1 MRMGANEI
9 APIPRDNGLILD
21 STSPRDHVAFSFF
34 RRKGE
39 EPHTLA
45 PPRPVVPKPPAGGP
59 ATQVSVPP
67 PPAAEMEMVDFDE
80 LSFDGAS
87 ATAESHSAV
96 EEAAILYAN
105 ERVTEAIS
113 TLLHFIKEN
122 AEARDLHPWLLL
134 FDLYQLLGMK
144 QQFDELSMEFVV
156 KYERSAPV
164 WEGARAA
171 AMTAKLQPKRG
182 MASGVQLKGEI
193 GAAQHADIDRLPSL
207 AEAESGVKLD
217 IVSASAIDAETAA
230 RLAAVLHGIRRGEK
244 RISVAGA
251 KEFAQIIKGQLAGA
265 TRQEK
270 RYWALLFELYQ
281 ILSLQNDFED
291 AAIDYAVTFELSPP
305 SWEALPETVQTTGF
319 NEIEAQESTL
329 EAESFMIEGVLGS
342 GCDYKLRDLENH
354 AQTRNEIHIDMS
366 NATRVDF
373 VTVGAFIGTLVTLNQ
388 SGKQVVISGANG
400 MIHALFDVMGVTEYA
415 TIIRK
420 KSR

>member
-1 MRMGANEI
+1 M
-9 APIPRDNGLILD
+9 
-21 STSPRDHVAFSFF
+21 VFSFF
-34 RRKGE
+34 KRKGE
-39 EPHTLA
+39 EPQTLT
-45 PPRPVVPKPPAGGP
+45 PPRAVAPKPLAGGP
-59 ATQVSVPP
+59 ATQTPQPAVPKQS
-67 PPAAEMEMVDFDE
+67 AEMELVEFDE
-80 LSFDGAS
+80 LSFDSAS

-113 TLLHFIKEN
+113 VLLHFIKEN
-122 AEARDLHPWLLL
+122 ADSRDLQPWLLL

-144 QQFDELSMEFVV
+144 QQFDELSMEFIV

-171 AMTAKLQPKRG
+171 TMSAKPQVKRG

-207 AEAESGVKLD
+207 AEAEGGVKLD
-217 IVSASAIDAETAA
+217 MVSATAIDAETAA
-230 RLAAVLHGIRRGEK
+230 KLAAVLHSIRRGEK
-244 RISVAGA
+244 RISVSGA
-251 KEFAQIIKGQLAGA
+251 KEFVQVIKAQLAGA
-265 TRQEK
+265 ARQEM
-270 RYWALLFELYQ
+270 RYWALVFELYQ
-281 ILSLQNDFED
+281 MLSLQNEFED

-305 SWEALPETVQTTGF
+305 SWEALPETVQTTTTS
-319 NEIEAQESTL
+319 EPEPQETAQET
-329 EAESFMIEGVLGS
+329 ERFVIEGVLS
-342 GCDYKLRDLENH
+342 SDCDFKLRDLERH
-354 AQTRNEIHIDMS
+354 AGTRTQIYIDMS

-388 SGKQVVISGANG
+388 NGKQVVISGANG

>member
-1 MRMGANEI
+1 M
-9 APIPRDNGLILD
+9 
-21 STSPRDHVAFSFF
+21 VFSFF
-34 RRKGE
+34 KRKGE
-39 EPHTLA
+39 EPQTLT
-45 PPRPVVPKPPAGGP
+45 PPRPVAPKLPAGGP
-59 ATQVSVPP
+59 ATQAPRSVPP
-67 PPAAEMEMVDFDE
+67 PPAEMEMVEFDE

-113 TLLHFIKEN
+113 ALQHFIKEN

-144 QQFDELSMEFVV
+144 QQFDELSMEFIV

-171 AMTAKLQPKRG
+171 TMSAKPQPKRG

-193 GAAQHADIDRLPSL
+193 GAAQHVDIDRLPSL
-207 AEAESGVKLD
+207 AEAEGGVKLD
-217 IVSASAIDAETAA
+217 LVSASAIDAETAA
-230 RLAAVLHGIRRGEK
+230 RLAAVLHAIRRGEK
-244 RISVAGA
+244 RINVAGA
-251 KEFAQIIKGQLAGA
+251 KEFVQIIKGQLDGLA
-265 TRQEK
+265 RQEM

-281 ILSLQNDFED
+281 ILSLQNEFED

-305 SWEALPETVQTTGF
+305 SWEALPDTIQTAGAS
-319 NEIEAQESTL
+319 ELDAQEPVL
-329 EAESFMIEGVLGS
+329 EAECFMIEGVLS
-342 GCDYKLRDLENH
+342 SDCDYKLRDLERH
-354 AQTRNEIHIDMS
+354 AETRAEIHIDMS

-373 VTVGAFIGTLVTLNQ
+373 VTVGAFIGSLVKLNQ

>member
-1 MRMGANEI
+1 M
-9 APIPRDNGLILD
+9 
-21 STSPRDHVAFSFF
+21 AFSFF
-34 RRKGE
+34 KRKGE
-39 EPHTLA
+39 EPKTLA
-45 PPRPVVPKPPAGGP
+45 PPRPVAPKPPAGGSAIHAP
-59 ATQVSVPP
+59 A
-67 PPAAEMEMVDFDE
+67 PAMAPLPAEMEMVEFDE

-87 ATAESHSAV
+87 ATAESYSAV

-122 AEARDLHPWLLL
+122 ADARDLHPWLLL

-144 QQFDELSMEFVV
+144 QQFDELSMDFVV

-171 AMTAKLQPKRG
+171 TMSAKPQPKRG
-182 MASGVQLKGEI
+182 MANGVQLKGEI
-193 GAAQHADIDRLPSL
+193 GAAQHADIDRLPGL
-207 AEAESGVKLD
+207 AEAEGGVKLD
-217 IVSASAIDAETAA
+217 LVSASAIDAETAS
-230 RLAAVLHGIRRGEK
+230 RLAAVLHSIRRGEK

-251 KEFAQIIKGQLAGA
+251 KEFAQIIKAQLDGA
-265 TRQEK
+265 ARQEM

-281 ILSLQNDFED
+281 ILSLQNEFED

-305 SWEALPETVQTTGF
+305 SWEALPETIQTAGAG
-319 NEIEAQESTL
+319 EMEAQEPVL
-329 EAESFMIEGVLGS
+329 EAACFMIEGVLGS
-342 GCDYKLRDLENH
+342 DCDYKLRDLERH
-354 AQTRNEIHIDMS
+354 AAARTEIHIDMS

-373 VTVGAFIGTLVTLNQ
+373 VTVGAFIGTLISFNQ

-415 TIIRK
+415 TLIRK

>member
-1 MRMGANEI
+1 M
-9 APIPRDNGLILD
+9 
-21 STSPRDHVAFSFF
+21 VFSFF
-34 RRKGE
+34 KRKGE
-39 EPHTLA
+39 EPQVLT
-45 PPRPVVPKPPAGGP
+45 PPRPVAPKPPAGAP
-59 ATQVSVPP
+59 APQAPAAPTPP
-67 PPAAEMEMVDFDE
+67 AEMEMVEFDE

-87 ATAESHSAV
+87 ATAESYSAV

-122 AEARDLHPWLLL
+122 GEARDLHPWLLL

-144 QQFDELSMEFVV
+144 QQFDELSMEFIV

-171 AMTAKLQPKRG
+171 TMSAKPQPKRG
-182 MASGVQLKGEI
+182 MASGVQLKGGI

-207 AEAESGVKLD
+207 AEAEGGVKLD
-217 IVSASAIDAETAA
+217 LVSASAIDAETAA
-230 RLAAVLHGIRRGEK
+230 RLAAVLHAIRRGEK

-251 KEFAQIIKGQLAGA
+251 KEFAQIIKGQLEGA
-265 TRQEK
+265 ARQEM

-281 ILSLQNDFED
+281 ILSLQNEFED

-305 SWEALPETVQTTGF
+305 SWEALPETVQTAGVA
-319 NEIEAQESTL
+319 EMEAPEPAL
-329 EAESFMIEGVLGS
+329 EAEYFMIEGVLS
-342 GCDYKLRDLENH
+342 SDCDFKLRDLERH
-354 AQTRNEIHIDMS
+354 AEPRAEVHIDMS

-373 VTVGAFIGTLVTLNQ
+373 VTVGAFIGTLVKLNQ
-388 SGKQVVISGANG
+388 SGKQIMISGANG

>member
-1 MRMGANEI
+1 M
-9 APIPRDNGLILD
+9 
-21 STSPRDHVAFSFF
+21 TFSFF

-39 EPHTLA
+39 EPQTLA
-45 PPRPVVPKPPAGGP
+45 PPKSVAPKRPAGSTATHAPVSTPPPVVEK
-59 ATQVSVPP
+59 
-67 PPAAEMEMVDFDE
+67 EMVDFDE

-113 TLLHFIKEN
+113 VLLHFIKEN
-122 AEARDLHPWLLL
+122 TETRDLHPWLLL

-144 QQFDELSMEFVV
+144 QQFDELSMEFIV

-171 AMTAKLQPKRG
+171 TMAAKPQAKRG
-182 MASGVQLKGEI
+182 MASAVLLKGEI
-193 GAAQHADIDRLPSL
+193 GAAQHADIDRLPGL
-207 AEAESGVKLD
+207 AATETGVKLD
-217 IVSASAIDAETAA
+217 LAAASAIEAETAA

-251 KEFAQIIKGQLAGA
+251 KEFLQIIKAQLDGA
-265 TRQEK
+265 ARQEM

-281 ILSLQNDFED
+281 ILSLQNEFED

-305 SWEALPETVQTTGF
+305 SWEALPETIQTAGAS
-319 NEIEAQESTL
+319 EAEAPEPAL
-329 EAESFMIEGVLGS
+329 EAECFVIEGVLS
-342 GCDYKLRDLENH
+342 TDSDYKLRDLETH
-354 AQTRNEIHIDMS
+354 AATRTEIHIDMS

-373 VTVGAFIGTLVTLNQ
+373 VTVGAFIGTLVNLNQ
-388 SGKQVVISGANG
+388 KGKQVVISGANG

>member
-1 MRMGANEI
+1 M
-9 APIPRDNGLILD
+9 
-21 STSPRDHVAFSFF
+21 VFSFF
-34 RRKGE
+34 KRKGE
-39 EPHTLA
+39 EPQTLT
-45 PPRPVVPKPPAGGP
+45 PPRPVAPKLPAGGP
-59 ATQVSVPP
+59 ATQAPRSVPP
-67 PPAAEMEMVDFDE
+67 PPAEMEMVEFDE

-113 TLLHFIKEN
+113 ALLHFIKEN
-122 AEARDLHPWLLL
+122 AEARDLQPWLLL

-144 QQFDELSMEFVV
+144 QQFDELSMEFIV

-171 AMTAKLQPKRG
+171 TMSAKPQPKRG

-193 GAAQHADIDRLPSL
+193 GAAQHVDIDRLPSL
-207 AEAESGVKLD
+207 AEAEGGVKLD
-217 IVSASAIDAETAA
+217 LVSASAIDAETAA
-230 RLAAVLHGIRRGEK
+230 RLAAVLHAIRRGEK
-244 RISVAGA
+244 RINVAGA
-251 KEFAQIIKGQLAGA
+251 KEFVQIIKGQLDGLA
-265 TRQEK
+265 RQEM

-281 ILSLQNDFED
+281 ILSLQNEFED

-305 SWEALPETVQTTGF
+305 SWEALPDTIQTAGSET
-319 NEIEAQESTL
+319 EAQEPVF
-329 EAESFMIEGVLGS
+329 EAECFMIEGVLS
-342 GCDYKLRDLENH
+342 SDCDYKLRDLERH
-354 AQTRNEIHIDMS
+354 AETRAEIHIDMS

-373 VTVGAFIGTLVTLNQ
+373 VTVGAFIGSLVKLNQ

>member
-1 MRMGANEI
+1 M
-9 APIPRDNGLILD
+9 
-21 STSPRDHVAFSFF
+21 VFSFF
-34 RRKGE
+34 KKKGE
-39 EPHTLA
+39 EPQTLT
-45 PPRPVVPKPPAGGP
+45 PPRSVAPKPLAGGGP
-59 ATQVSVPP
+59 ATQVPASAPP
-67 PPAAEMEMVDFDE
+67 PPPQSAEMEMIEFDA

-113 TLLHFIKEN
+113 VLLHFIKEN
-122 AEARDLHPWLLL
+122 IETRDLHPWLLL

-144 QQFDELSMEFVV
+144 QQFDELSMEFIV

-171 AMTAKLQPKRG
+171 TMTAKPQPKRG
-182 MASGVQLKGEI
+182 MASGIHLKGEI
-193 GAAQHADIDRLPSL
+193 GAAQHADIDRLSSL
-207 AEAESGVKLD
+207 AEGDAGVKLD
-217 IVSASAIDAETAA
+217 MVAATAIDAETAA

-251 KEFAQIIKGQLAGA
+251 KEFVQIIKAQLDGA
-265 TRQEK
+265 ARQEM

-281 ILSLQNDFED
+281 ILSLQNEFED

-305 SWEALPETVQTTGF
+305 SWEALPETVQTAGAS
-319 NEIEAQESTL
+319 EPEVQEPGL
-329 EAESFMIEGVLGS
+329 EAEGFMIEGVLS
-342 GCDYKLRDLENH
+342 SASEHKLRDLERH
-354 AQTRNEIHIDMS
+354 AETRTEIHIDMS

-373 VTVGAFIGTLVTLNQ
+373 VTVGAFIGTLMMLNQ
-388 SGKQVVISGANG
+388 GGKQVVISGANG